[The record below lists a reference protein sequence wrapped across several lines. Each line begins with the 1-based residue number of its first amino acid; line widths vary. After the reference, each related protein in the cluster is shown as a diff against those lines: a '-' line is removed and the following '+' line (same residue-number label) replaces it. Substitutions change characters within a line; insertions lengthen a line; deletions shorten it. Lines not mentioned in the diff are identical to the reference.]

1 MTGPTGKVMLLPE
14 AAPTTD
20 LIMVATGTG
29 IAPFRGFLRRLFM
42 EETPYARDFSGLA
55 WLFLGVYNSDALLY
69 DDDWQAIKAKFPDN
83 FRYDVALSSEQ
94 KNKDGGE
101 MFVQHRMEEHAE
113 ELYERLEKGA
123 HLYMCGLRGML
134 PGVQELLK
142 QVAAG
147 KGVDY
152 DEFMEGL
159 KKNGQWHVEV
169 Y

>member
-1 MTGPTGKVMLLPE
+1 
-14 AAPTTD
+14 
-20 LIMVATGTG
+20 
-29 IAPFRGFLRRLFM
+29 M

-83 FRYDVALSSEQ
+83 FRCAPRPSAPQSAPCDARAARRTSGAIFPGSAQFSLTPPRPAPRRSYDVALSSEQ

-123 HLYMCGLRGML
+123 HLYMCGLRGCSR
-134 PGVQELLK
+134 GAG
-142 QVAAG
+142 AAQAG
-147 KGVDY
+147 GGG
-152 DEFMEGL
+152 EGRRL
-159 KKNGQWHVEV
+159 
-169 Y
+169 

>member
-1 MTGPTGKVMLLPE
+1 M
-14 AAPTTD
+14 
-20 LIMVATGTG
+20 
-29 IAPFRGFLRRLFM
+29 
-42 EETPYARDFSGLA
+42 
-55 WLFLGVYNSDALLY
+55 YNSDALLY

-83 FRYDVALSSEQ
+83 FRCAPRPRAPQSAPCGARATRRNSGAIFPGSAQFSLTPCRPAPRRSYDVALSSEQ

>member
-1 MTGPTGKVMLLPE
+1 MADQSRSPGRSSRRASF
-14 AAPTTD
+14 AADPVRRPP
-20 LIMVATGTG
+20 L
-29 IAPFRGFLRRLFM
+29 APRR
-42 EETPYARDFSGLA
+42 RS
-55 WLFLGVYNSDALLY
+55 
-69 DDDWQAIKAKFPDN
+69 
-83 FRYDVALSSEQ
+83 YDVALSSEQ

-113 ELYERLEKGA
+113 ELYDRLEKGA

-147 KGVDY
+147 KGGDY

>member
-1 MTGPTGKVMLLPE
+1 MFPGSAQFSLTPSRP
-14 AAPTTD
+14 AP
-20 LIMVATGTG
+20 
-29 IAPFRGFLRRLFM
+29 RR
-42 EETPYARDFSGLA
+42 S
-55 WLFLGVYNSDALLY
+55 
-69 DDDWQAIKAKFPDN
+69 
-83 FRYDVALSSEQ
+83 YDVALSSEQ

-113 ELYERLEKGA
+113 ELYDRLEKGA